1 MFKKLNIDGRE
12 VEFSANAATPFR
24 YRQVFH
30 KDLLSI
36 LGNEE
41 KAQNEGVEAVTELAF
56 IMAKQAEK
64 ADMGKLNED
73 VFFEWLEGFGPMD
86 FVNASEAIINT
97 YLGTTGTDSKSKK
110 EVGRPKG
117 K

>member
-1 MFKKLNIDGRE
+1 MFKTLNIDGRE
-12 VEFSANAATPFR
+12 IEFSANAATPFR

-64 ADMGKLNED
+64 ADMGKLNEE
-73 VFFEWLEGFGPMD
+73 VFFEWLEGFGSMA
-86 FVNASEAIINT
+86 FVNNAEDILNIYMESTE
-97 YLGTTGTDSKSKK
+97 TTAT
-110 EVGRPKG
+110 P
-117 K
+117 

>member
-1 MFKKLNIDGRE
+1 MFKTLNIDGRE
-12 VEFSANAATPFR
+12 IEFSANAATPFR

-73 VFFEWLEGFGPMD
+73 VFFEWLEGFGSMA
-86 FVNASEAIINT
+86 FVNNAEDILNIYMESTE
-97 YLGTTGTDSKSKK
+97 TTAT
-110 EVGRPKG
+110 P
-117 K
+117 

>member
-1 MFKKLNIDGRE
+1 MFKTLNIDGKE
-12 VEFSANAATPFR
+12 IEFSANAATPFR
-24 YRQVFH
+24 YRQIFH

-64 ADMGKLNED
+64 ADMGKLNEEM
-73 VFFEWLEGFGPMD
+73 FFEWLEGFGSMA
-86 FVNASEAIINT
+86 FVNNAEDILNIYMESTE
-97 YLGTTGTDSKSKK
+97 TTST
-110 EVGRPKG
+110 P
-117 K
+117 

>member
-1 MFKKLNIDGRE
+1 MFKTLNIDGRE

-24 YRQVFH
+24 YRQIFH

-56 IMAKQAEK
+56 VMAKQAEK
-64 ADMGKLNED
+64 ADMGKLNEEM
-73 VFFEWLEGFGPMD
+73 FIEWLESFGSMA
-86 FVNASEAIINT
+86 FVNNAEDILSVYMEST
-97 YLGTTGTDSKSKK
+97 DTTSA
-110 EVGRPKG
+110 P
-117 K
+117 

>member
-1 MFKKLNIDGRE
+1 MFKTLNIDGKE
-12 VEFSANAATPFR
+12 IEFSANAATPFR

-64 ADMGKLNED
+64 ADMGKLNEE
-73 VFFEWLEGFGPMD
+73 VFFEWLEGFGSMA
-86 FVNASEAIINT
+86 FVNNAEDILNIYTESTE
-97 YLGTTGTDSKSKK
+97 TTSM
-110 EVGRPKG
+110 P
-117 K
+117 

>member
-1 MFKKLNIDGRE
+1 MFKTLNIDGKE
-12 VEFSANAATPFR
+12 IEFSANAATPFR

-56 IMAKQAEK
+56 IMTKQAEK

-73 VFFEWLEGFGPMD
+73 VFFEWLEGFGSMA
-86 FVNASEAIINT
+86 FVNNAEDILNIYMESTE
-97 YLGTTGTDSKSKK
+97 TTAT
-110 EVGRPKG
+110 P
-117 K
+117 

>member
-1 MFKKLNIDGRE
+1 MFKTLNIDGKE
-12 VEFSANAATPFR
+12 IEFSANAATPFR

-64 ADMGKLNED
+64 ADMGKLNEEM
-73 VFFEWLEGFGPMD
+73 FFEWLEGFGSMA
-86 FVNASEAIINT
+86 FVNNAEDILNIYMESTE
-97 YLGTTGTDSKSKK
+97 TTSM
-110 EVGRPKG
+110 P
-117 K
+117 

>member
-1 MFKKLNIDGRE
+1 LNIDGRE
-12 VEFSANAATPFR
+12 IEFSANAATPFR

-64 ADMGKLNED
+64 ADMGKLNEE
-73 VFFEWLEGFGPMD
+73 VFFEWLEGFGSMA
-86 FVNASEAIINT
+86 FVNNAEDILNIYMESTE
-97 YLGTTGTDSKSKK
+97 TTST
-110 EVGRPKG
+110 P
-117 K
+117 

>member
-1 MFKKLNIDGRE
+1 MFKTLNIDGKE
-12 VEFSANAATPFR
+12 IEFSANAATPFR
-24 YRQVFH
+24 YRQIFH

-64 ADMGKLNED
+64 ADMGKLNEE
-73 VFFEWLEGFGPMD
+73 VFFEWLEGFGSMA
-86 FVNASEAIINT
+86 FVNNAEDILNIYMESTE
-97 YLGTTGTDSKSKK
+97 TTST
-110 EVGRPKG
+110 P
-117 K
+117 

>member
-1 MFKKLNIDGRE
+1 MFKTLNIDGKE
-12 VEFSANAATPFR
+12 IEFSANAATPFR

-64 ADMGKLNED
+64 ADMGKLNEE
-73 VFFEWLEGFGPMD
+73 VFFEWLEGFGSMA
-86 FVNASEAIINT
+86 FVNNAEDILNIYMESTE
-97 YLGTTGTDSKSKK
+97 TTAT
-110 EVGRPKG
+110 P
-117 K
+117 

>member
-1 MFKKLNIDGRE
+1 MFKTLNIDGRE

-24 YRQVFH
+24 YRQIFH

-64 ADMGKLNED
+64 ADMGKLNEEM
-73 VFFEWLEGFGPMD
+73 FFEWLEGFGSMA
-86 FVNASEAIINT
+86 FVNNAEDILNIYMESTE
-97 YLGTTGTDSKSKK
+97 TTSA
-110 EVGRPKG
+110 P
-117 K
+117 